1 MLQDLKL
8 RLRYN
13 WSLIRVLYLIIG
25 SAVIYTSIDEQQWF
39 GIFLGVYFFLMGL
52 LGFGCAGGNCQR

>member
-13 WSLIRVLYLIIG
+13 WSIIRVMYLIIG
-25 SAVIYTSIDEQQWF
+25 VAVVYSSFDEQQWF
-39 GIFLGVYFFLMGL
+39 GIFLGAYFFLMGL